1 MAHER
6 NISITSAGTAGVR
19 LTFCATSY
27 TGAFT
32 CTSYPVFSRAT
43 TDGTSYYAA
52 NTPLKQL
59 SPAGSFASSNRPAVS
74 YNQASGTALITFGYG
89 TAFSSVLQEYE
100 SGASPRRYRYIL
112 HTSGHTP
119 ATAYTSSVSAS
130 TAVVAFGAVDVQV
143 ASTASASFIS
153 VCSDAVEGSAGGGL

>member
-19 LTFCATSY
+19 LTFCTTSY
-27 TGAFT
+27 TGSFS
-32 CTSYPVFSRAT
+32 CTSYPVFSSAT

-59 SPAGSFASSNRPAVS
+59 SPAGSFAAANSPAVS
-74 YNQASGTALITFGYG
+74 YSQASGTALITFGYG

-119 ATAYTSSVSAS
+119 ATAYASSVSAS
-130 TAVVAFGAVDVQV
+130 TAVVAFGSVNLQISGTTTTPV
-143 ASTASASFIS
+143 IS